1 MGTRYDEDNVHIQCR
16 ACNRFRA
23 DDAKA
28 AYATWMVANNYD
40 LERLRFKALGI
51 TKFTDGELDVLL
63 KTYRDKLKTI
73 KENR

>member
-1 MGTRYDEDNVHIQCR
+1 
-16 ACNRFRA
+16 
-23 DDAKA
+23 
-28 AYATWMVANNYD
+28 MVANNYD